1 MQKLMLTQQPQ
12 RTRAWWQWLRLL
24 TIYVIKPSTIITITN
39 LTIIQACFLIHDKRT
54 TCITTVELWKSYSF
68 HLMKEFVANP
78 SDNVTQGKISL
89 PPNIEEIR
97 RGWLSGGQISRQKRH
112 RGCTFRAT
120 HMCMHAKVARLFF

>member
-1 MQKLMLTQQPQ
+1 MVCL
-12 RTRAWWQWLRLL
+12 
-24 TIYVIKPSTIITITN
+24 
-39 LTIIQACFLIHDKRT
+39 IIQACFLIHDKRT
-54 TCITTVELWKSYSF
+54 TCITTVEELF
-68 HLMKEFVANP
+68 RLTEEFVANP
-78 SDNVTQGKISL
+78 RDNVTHGKISL